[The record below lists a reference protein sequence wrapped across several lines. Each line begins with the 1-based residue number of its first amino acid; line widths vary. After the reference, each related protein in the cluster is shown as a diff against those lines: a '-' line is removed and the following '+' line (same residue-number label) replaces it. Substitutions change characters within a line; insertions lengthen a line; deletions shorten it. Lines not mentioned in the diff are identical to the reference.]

1 MLIED
6 FICNC
11 CYLGFFVIF
20 FLDIWLFLIM
30 FVVFFVNIIDGV
42 IRLGEINVGIIEEL
56 IILSFFI
63 FFILKLDRN
72 GCINVNLLYIM
83 IK

>member
-20 FLDIWLFLIM
+20 FLDLFLIM

-63 FFILKLDRN
+63 FFIL
-72 GCINVNLLYIM
+72 
-83 IK
+83 

>member
-1 MLIED
+1 
-6 FICNC
+6 
-11 CYLGFFVIF
+11 
-20 FLDIWLFLIM
+20 M

-63 FFILKLDRN
+63 FFILKFWIEMDVL
-72 GCINVNLLYIM
+72 M
-83 IK
+83 